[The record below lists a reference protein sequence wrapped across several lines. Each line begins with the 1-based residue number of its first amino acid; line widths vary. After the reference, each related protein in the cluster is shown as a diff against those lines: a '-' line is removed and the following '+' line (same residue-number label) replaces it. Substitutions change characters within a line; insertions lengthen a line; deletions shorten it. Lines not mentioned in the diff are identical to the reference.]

1 MGDRSIIAIIAD
13 KKPTMESDAVCLYAH
28 DTPDG
33 NGGKDTVWRALQR
46 GEGRRNDS
54 SYFSRVVFCQLMLD
68 VGSPAEIWSA
78 LNGETGFGILPGLNQ
93 MGAADVNN
101 PPVVINCA
109 TQTVGLAQ
117 LKSANGDYSFILPK
131 YWMDFDMFIAAGPT
145 WLEVFA
151 EKGPSAI
158 GSLRK
163 KNPPSRPAARRRR
176 RSR

>member
-1 MGDRSIIAIIAD
+1 MGDRSIIAIIED
-13 KKPTMESDAVCLYAH
+13 QKPTMKSPAVCFYAH
-28 DTPDG
+28 DTPYG

-68 VGSPAEIWSA
+68 VGSPAKIWSA
-78 LNGETGFGILPGLNQ
+78 LNGETGFGILPGLVQ
-93 MGAADVNN
+93 MGAADMSN

-109 TQTVGLAQ
+109 TQKIGLAV
-117 LKSANGDYSFILPK
+117 LKSAKGGYTFGLPK

-145 WLEVFA
+145 GLEVFG

-163 KNPPSRPAARRRR
+163 KNPPSRPVDRRRR
-176 RSR
+176 PR